1 MTSVKPGVYKHY
13 KGKEYRVFGTARHS
27 ETLEEF
33 VVYDCLYENPNGKT
47 WVRPKEMFLEEITV
61 NGKKQKRF
69 VWVREA

>member
-1 MTSVKPGVYKHY
+1 MTFVKPGVYEHY

-69 VWVREA
+69 IWTGEA